1 MEVIPYLPI
10 AAIEYSI
17 IYMIGGGGL
26 IGAIVIFI
34 IAKMLRR

>member
-1 MEVIPYLPI
+1 MEIINYLPI

-26 IGAIVIFI
+26 IGAIIIFI

>member
-1 MEVIPYLPI
+1 MELIHFIPF
-10 AAIEYSI
+10 AQIEYSL

-26 IGAIVIFI
+26 VGAIIIFI